1 MNGASQSHSG
11 SRFRLAQLGVLAC
24 LALFLSA
31 FGCGAGG
38 TSAPADNG
46 NDGGNGGG
54 QQTTVPTFDAARAFT
69 DLQAQVDFGPRNP
82 GSAGHEACRQWLL
95 AQLQSRTADAAEQ
108 PFTYHAA
115 TGETFQ
121 LANLLA
127 VFAGTRQVG
136 DPLLL
141 CAHWDTRPVADQDP
155 DPAKRDQPILG
166 ANDGASGVAVLLELA
181 RHLQANPPPRTIILG
196 LWDLED
202 SGLTDYTVGE
212 PYSGFS
218 IGARYF
224 ADNMGRW
231 QPEEAVLLDMVADA
245 NPRYPREPNSVNATP
260 TLVDVLWRTG
270 QDLGFTAFTDA
281 SGPAITDDHLPLIA
295 AGVPA
300 VDIIDFDYPGPN
312 QHIYWHTTQDTPDHC
327 STAGLQA
334 TGQTLLQHIYGQ

>member
-1 MNGASQSHSG
+1 MNNANL
-11 SRFRLAQLGVLAC
+11 SRRPRFAEFGLLAGLVL
-24 LALFLSA
+24 LLSA

-38 TSAPADNG
+38 TGHAGAG
-46 NDGGNGGG
+46 DGGSGGP
-54 QQTTVPTFDAARAFT
+54 TTVPTFDAARAFA
-69 DLQAQVDFGPRNP
+69 DLVAQVDFGPRNP

-95 AQLQSRTADAAEQ
+95 ARLQAHSGDAVEQ
-108 PFTYHAA
+108 PFSFAAA
-115 TGETFQ
+115 TGTTFE

-127 VFAGTRQVG
+127 RFQGTRQVG

-155 DPAKRDQPILG
+155 DPNLRNQPILG

-181 RHLQANPPPRTIILG
+181 RHFQATPPPRTIIIAFF
-196 LWDLED
+196 DLED
-202 SGLTDYTVGE
+202 SGLTELTVGQ

-224 ADNMGRW
+224 ASNMGRFA
-231 QPEEAVLLDMVADA
+231 PEEAVLLDMVADA
-245 NPRYPREPNSVNATP
+245 HPHYPREPNSVNAAP

-270 QDLGFTAFTDA
+270 QQLGFSAFSD
-281 SGPAITDDHLPLIA
+281 SVGPAITDDHLPLIA

-312 QHIYWHTTQDTPDHC
+312 RHAYWHTTQDTPANC
-327 STAGLQA
+327 SPAGLQA
-334 TGQTLLQHIYGQ
+334 TGQTLLQFIYGN